1 MSDPNEA
8 PRVLI
13 VDDEALIVELLQG
26 ALEDAGF
33 STVQAAGVDAA
44 FALLETEGSNF
55 VGVVTDINLGSAK
68 DGWDVGRRA
77 REQNAQ
83 VAVVYCSGFSVHEWA
98 TKGVPKS
105 VVLTKPFAPA
115 QVVVALA
122 NQINAASPGA
132 QGD

>member
-1 MSDPNEA
+1 MSEQA
-8 PRVLI
+8 LRVLI
-13 VDDEALIVELLQG
+13 VDDEPLIAELLQS

-33 STVQAAGVDAA
+33 TAVQVAGADAA
-44 FALLETEGSNF
+44 FALLEAEGSEF

-68 DGWDVGRRA
+68 DGWDVGRCA

-83 VAVVYCSGFSVHEWA
+83 VAVVYCSGFSGHEWA

-115 QVVVALA
+115 QVVVAIA
-122 NQINAASPGA
+122 NQINASGPGA
-132 QGD
+132 QGA

>member
-1 MSDPNEA
+1 MSDPNDA
-8 PRVLI
+8 LRVLI
-13 VDDEALIVELLQG
+13 VDDEPLIAELLQS

-33 STVQAAGVDAA
+33 SAVQAADVEAA
-44 FALLETEGSNF
+44 FAFLDAEGSQL

-83 VAVVYCSGFSVHEWA
+83 VAIVYCSGFGVHEWP
-98 TKGVPKS
+98 TKGVPNS

-122 NQINAASPGA
+122 HQINAASPGA
-132 QGD
+132 AGA